1 MDAVLPPPPPLH
13 WVEWHTVE
21 AEVVPR
27 LAAEVQLVVVAVVV
41 EVPLAAVVVVT
52 LVGTVV
58 DDEVVLVVVE
68 RVVGEHDFFVLSS
81 FFGVLFVEAGNVV
94 GVPDEGQAPF

>member
-1 MDAVLPPPPPLH
+1 MVQ
-13 WVEWHTVE
+13 

-27 LAAEVQLVVVAVVV
+27 MAAGVQQGVVAVVV
-41 EVPLAAVVVVT
+41 EVLLAAVVVVT
-52 LVGTVV
+52 FVDTVV
-58 DDEVVLVVVE
+58 DDAAVLVVVG

-81 FFGVLFVEAGNVV
+81 FFGVLLVEAGNVV